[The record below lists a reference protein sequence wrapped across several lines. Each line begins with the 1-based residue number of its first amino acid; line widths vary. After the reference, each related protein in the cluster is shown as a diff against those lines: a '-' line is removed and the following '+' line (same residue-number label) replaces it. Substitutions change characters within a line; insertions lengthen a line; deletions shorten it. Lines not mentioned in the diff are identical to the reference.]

1 MFHMFNPSRSSPR
14 MGVMAPQLPHLSPI
28 GRSRLWRLGGSM
40 ALSGAALAA
49 VVAGGSPAGAQTT
62 FLGSLPNQSVVA
74 STVPTSRHGRPGD
87 GDVNPYG
94 VAVVSQ
100 NVGRLHSGDVLVSN
114 FNNSANLQGTGR
126 TIVEISPSGRQTAF
140 ARLPELP
147 GGTGLTT
154 ALSILPGGWVV
165 VGNLPTNAGVLDA
178 ASKGALLVVNPFGH
192 LVKTIT
198 APDINGPWD
207 MTAISF
213 GHVSDLFVTNVLNG
227 TVAGG
232 GQPINRGTVI
242 RLGLWLGGPRPVV
255 VSNTI
260 IGSGFAE
267 ATNQAALVLGPTGVG
282 LSRSG
287 TLYVADTVNSAI
299 RAIPNAVFRRTS
311 AGTGRLLSPT
321 SGTTSLLNAPLG
333 LAIAP
338 NGDILTVNG
347 GDGNIVETTPAG
359 VEVANR
365 LLDNTPPPPLGA
377 GALFGL
383 AVGPHGKSLYFVDD
397 VANSLNELTR

>member
-1 MFHMFNPSRSSPR
+1 
-14 MGVMAPQLPHLSPI
+14 
-28 GRSRLWRLGGSM
+28 M

-49 VVAGGSPAGAQTT
+49 VVAGGAPAGAQTT

-100 NVGRLHSGDVLVSN
+100 NVGRLHRGDVLVSN

-126 TIVEISPSGRQTAF
+126 TIVEISPSGQQTAF

-165 VGNLPTNAGVLDA
+165 VGNLPTNAGVLDT
-178 ASKGALLVVNPFGH
+178 ASKGALLVVNPFGR

-213 GHVSDLFVTNVLNG
+213 GHLSDLFVTNVLNG

-232 GQPINRGTVI
+232 GQTVNRGTVI

-282 LSRSG
+282 LSRHG

-321 SGTTSLLNAPLG
+321 PGPTSLLNAPLG

-397 VANSLNELTR
+397 VANTLDALTR